1 MLLTLLRTLDIST
14 QMVFQFL
21 TTTTGNSSSA
31 VPTKIHGDGE
41 IAFLGIQATEF
52 DEICCIAKK
61 LPFCYLKKKDFIQ
74 STIFLQKIVV
84 ICKTKKKKTQV

>member
-61 LPFCYLKKKDFIQ
+61 LAFCYLKKKRFY
-74 STIFLQKIVV
+74 SVHNFFTKNRCNLQNE
-84 ICKTKKKKTQV
+84 KKTQV